1 MKLKYHCIQPY
12 SHIWLPHDCRSL
24 NVAVVSNTV
33 PIDLWW
39 TLPSSYELYILLY
52 TLRFKFSAINCSQRY
67 FCWDELRSD
76 EMSLDCSAHFNLGIG
91 SIGVSK
97 FRSLECLDFCY
108 NRIDTESVVRANI
121 LREVLMI
128 RDGLLEFSNDLF
140 EVYDLDD
147 FVNLL
152 VR

>member
-1 MKLKYHCIQPY
+1 VAWRKGLRKVWKLPY
-12 SHIWLPHDCRSL
+12 DCSSSH
-24 NVAVVSNTV
+24 VAIVSNTV
-33 PIDLWW
+33 PI
-39 TLPSSYELYILLY
+39 Y
-52 TLRFKFSAINCSQRY
+52 
-67 FCWDELRSD
+67 DELCRRVMNFIYSCIHCD
-76 EMSLDCSAHFNLGIG
+76 SNLVQSIVLNGISAGMSSPIGRNVAHCSAHFNLGIG

-140 EVYDLDD
+140 EVSDLDD

>member
-1 MKLKYHCIQPY
+1 MQSIVLHGIPAGMSCPIG
-12 SHIWLPHDCRSL
+12 R
-24 NVAVVSNTV
+24 NVAH
-33 PIDLWW
+33 
-39 TLPSSYELYILLY
+39 
-52 TLRFKFSAINCSQRY
+52 
-67 FCWDELRSD
+67 
-76 EMSLDCSAHFNLGIG
+76 CSAHFNFGIG

-140 EVYDLDD
+140 EVSDLDD

-152 VR
+152 VM